1 MPASLQPKRTAFF
14 AAVAGLAGL
23 ALGYASGGWT
33 RDYYALVVSDYVTEY
48 TPAAMMNWAIQ
59 ELGSTAETLQVL
71 GAIALAFALLA
82 AVAAVGLLVDAR
94 RSDRLPVDALPAGT
108 FPASTLLSAVLAGG
122 LAWVLTGNLL
132 QLLAVAAGVA
142 VPVAVGA
149 IGGAGRSGAEQVDPD
164 RREVVGVLGALLGV
178 GAVSKV
184 IGDLATSE
192 ARTIDA
198 DPLPEAEAIRE
209 RVASAQTPSLGIE
222 GVGPPVSEIGDFYN
236 VSKNVAPEVVDE
248 SSWMLSVTGQVD
260 EEIEIDYRELRERE
274 AEERFVALRCIGDDL
289 NGDLLDTA
297 LWTGFPLSELLE
309 EAGLQASHVE
319 MHAADGY
326 VASVPVETLE
336 DGFLAYGM
344 NGELLPREHGF
355 PARIHLPG
363 TWGELNVK
371 WIEEIHATDDPVEG
385 FYEERG
391 WDGHARVPSVAKIW
405 TRPTTELEDGR
416 HEVGGHAYAGDRGV
430 ETVEI
435 SVDGGETWNEAELAE
450 PLPEE
455 DTLARDVTRQW
466 RYRYEPDGEHEV
478 VARVI
483 DGEGTLQPRERT
495 DAFPAGPSGWV
506 SKTVV
511 P

>member
-1 MPASLQPKRTAFF
+1 MLATLQPKRTAFF
-14 AAVAGLAGL
+14 ATVAGLAGL

-48 TPAAMMNWAIQ
+48 TPAAAMNWAIQ

-71 GAIALAFALLA
+71 GGIALAFALLA
-82 AVAAVGLLVDAR
+82 AIAAVGLVVGTRD
-94 RSDRLPVDALPAGT
+94 SDRLPVGAVPAG
-108 FPASTLLSAVLAGG
+108 TLLSAVLAGG
-122 LAWVLTGNLL
+122 LAWSLTGTLL

-149 IGGAGRSGAEQVDPD
+149 IGGAVRSGAKQVDPD

-178 GAVSKV
+178 GVVSKV
-184 IGDLATSE
+184 LGDLATSD
-192 ARTIDA
+192 ALQIDA
-198 DPLPEAEAIRE
+198 EPLPEAEAIRE
-209 RVASAQTPSLGIE
+209 QIGSAQTTSLGIE
-222 GVGPPVSEIGDFYN
+222 NVGPPVSEIGEFYN
-236 VSKNVAPEVVDE
+236 VSKNAAPEIVDE
-248 SSWMLSVTGQVD
+248 STWTLSVTGQV
-260 EEIEIDYRELRERE
+260 ESEVEIDYRELRERE
-274 AEERFVALRCIGDDL
+274 AEERFVALRCIGDNL

-297 LWTGFPLSELLE
+297 LWTGFPLSELLD
-309 EAGLQASHVE
+309 EAGLEATHVE

-336 DGFLAYGM
+336 NGFLAYGM

-391 WDGHARVPSVAKIW
+391 WDGHARVPGVAKIW
-405 TRPTTELEDGR
+405 TRPTNELADGR

-430 ETVEI
+430 ATVEV
-435 SVDGGETWNEAELAE
+435 SVDGGETWNEADLAE

-455 DTLARDVTRQW
+455 ATLAKDVTRQW

-483 DGEGTLQPRERT
+483 DGEGNLQPQERT